1 VTPPTRLMQRE
12 LALACVAVLGAAVAL
27 VVTNRTN
34 AKPPRVLPQA
44 VGSYFALA
52 GSGGP
57 QLVGRHTA
65 CGGVI
70 TTSTLGVTQP
80 TLPCG
85 TKVYLTY
92 RGKQVLTEVID
103 RGPREPG
110 RQFDLTEA
118 LAERLGL
125 TGVQQVVWS
134 YVHVG

>member
-1 VTPPTRLMQRE
+1 MQRE

-27 VVTNRTN
+27 VVTSRTN
-34 AKPPRVLPQA
+34 AKPPRVLPQS

-70 TTSTLGVTQP
+70 TESTLGVTQP

-85 TKVYLTY
+85 TKIYVTY
-92 RGKQVLTEVID
+92 RGKRVLTQVID
-103 RGPREPG
+103 RGPRESG

-118 LAERLGL
+118 LADHLGL
-125 TGVQQVVWS
+125 TGVQQVEWS